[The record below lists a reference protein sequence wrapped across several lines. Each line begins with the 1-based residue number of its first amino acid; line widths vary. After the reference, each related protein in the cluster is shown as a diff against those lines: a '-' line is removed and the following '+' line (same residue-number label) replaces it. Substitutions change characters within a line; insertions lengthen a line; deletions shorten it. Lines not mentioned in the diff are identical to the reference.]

1 MPPHDPK
8 PAAIPHDQ
16 GSPGAFGLPTHHPIF
31 GSGWAP
37 RGTQTS
43 PRALQEEPHDL
54 SRNTFRLVQPDREYA
69 VGSAPAS
76 RSFVLAAL
84 RALHLDPRTTAPPPP
99 RTGDDKANSQND
111 NGLPP

>member
-37 RGTQTS
+37 ARSNAS
-43 PRALQEEPHDL
+43 PAPRSLTGGRHDL
-54 SRNTFRLVQPDREYA
+54 NPAAPTPRLLADR
-69 VGSAPAS
+69 VCGGSSPAS
-76 RSFVLAAL
+76 RSFVLTAL
-84 RALHLDPRTTAPPPP
+84 RALHLDPGFGPPTRRRAP
-99 RTGDDKANSQND
+99 GNE
-111 NGLPP
+111 